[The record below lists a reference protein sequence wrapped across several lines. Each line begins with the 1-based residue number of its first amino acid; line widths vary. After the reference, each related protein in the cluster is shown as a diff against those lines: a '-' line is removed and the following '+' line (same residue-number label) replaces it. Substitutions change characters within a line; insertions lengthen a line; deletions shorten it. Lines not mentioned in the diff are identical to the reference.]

1 MGLFIRIE
9 TLRDRCTGMTCGKC
23 VVVCPV
29 RIFVANGAHLAV
41 DPEQEDECTLCDLCL
56 QVCPEDAIVIHR
68 LYDLSIAPEQMG

>member
-1 MGLFIRIE
+1 MSMFIRVEI
-9 TLRDRCTGMTCGKC
+9 LGDRCTGMACGKC
-23 VVVCPV
+23 LPVCPV
-29 RIFVANGAHLAV
+29 RIFVADGASVAV